1 MPASLEQKPLLGK
14 FILKSHIE
22 VKTGLHIGGGGE
34 NLDIGGLDK
43 PVIRDPLTQYPYL
56 PGSSIKGKMRSIV
69 ERLTNK
75 PLNRPSGSN
84 TYRYE
89 SDDLVDGFTETSGLL
104 IRYEG
109 ASTCPVSRL
118 FGSTGGTNCWI
129 DTNIVASQGLERVP
143 NTQRRY
149 IAWANN
155 SRTGRFVENAN
166 SQLNPGE
173 TVEEYIKVKGRNC
186 PARLIVRDS
195 HLSPQSAE
203 QLKKVDTGL
212 FMTEW
217 KFENGID
224 RVTAAANP
232 RQFERVPAGSVFEF
246 ELVYTVEN
254 AEQAIKDLENIA
266 IALAILE
273 DDALGGHGSRGY
285 GKVEF
290 KKFNF
295 LYRDLEYYR
304 RITSTPSDGL
314 GIEEIPSANN
324 IQELL
329 DNFSGLSQNIQ
340 RRLPGS

>member
-1 MPASLEQKPLLGK
+1 MSASLAQKPLLGK
-14 FILKSHIE
+14 FILKSQIE

-56 PGSSIKGKMRSIV
+56 PGSSIKGKLRAIT

-89 SDDLVDGFTETSGLL
+89 SDDLVDGFTEVDGLL

-118 FGSTGGTNCWI
+118 FGSTGANCWI
-129 DTNIVASQGLERVP
+129 DTDTVASQGLERVQ
-143 NTQRRY
+143 NAQRRY
-149 IAWANN
+149 IAWVNN
-155 SRTGRFVENAN
+155 SRTGRFLENAN
-166 SQLNPGE
+166 SQLSTGE
-173 TVEEYIKVKGRNC
+173 TVGEYIKVKGRNC

-232 RQFERVPAGSVFEF
+232 RQFERVPAGSIFEF

-254 AEQAIKDLENIA
+254 AQQAIKDLENIA

-285 GKVEF
+285 GKVEL

-295 LYRDLEYYR
+295 FYRDLEYYR
-304 RITSTPSDGL
+304 RITNTPSNGSE
-314 GIEEIPSANN
+314 IEEIPSANN
-324 IQELL
+324 IHELL
-329 DNFSGLSQNIQ
+329 DNFTGLSENIQ